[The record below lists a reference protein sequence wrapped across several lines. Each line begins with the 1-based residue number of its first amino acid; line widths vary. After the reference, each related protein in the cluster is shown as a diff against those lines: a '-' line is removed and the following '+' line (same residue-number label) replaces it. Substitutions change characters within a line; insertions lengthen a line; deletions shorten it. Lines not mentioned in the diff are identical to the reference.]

1 MEKTVSSCKVSVCI
15 PTYNYGNYIA
25 ETIESVLAQN
35 YSDFEL
41 LIIDDGSTDR
51 TAEIVD
57 SYARQD
63 PRIRLIVNEVN
74 LGMVE
79 NWNSCLEQAKGEYIK
94 FVFGDDLLASPDAL
108 GRMVSQ
114 LDDDN
119 AVSLV
124 CSARN
129 LIDESSRITRIVS
142 HFHSGIMT
150 GTDVINHCL
159 ADQGNLIGE
168 PSVVMFRKSQAGRGF
183 NPTYKQIVDLEMW
196 FHLLEQGSFAY
207 IDEPLCSFRI
217 HGKQQTAINAG
228 NFSLCYDFYHFQSEY
243 LNKGYVNLSGPLKTY
258 LEFDSLYGVWKL
270 YKNSRVS
277 REEAIRMI
285 NAKSNFSC
293 FMIWYPFYKIFKPFY
308 KHYRRIATKRPGPVL
323 RSP

>member
-1 MEKTVSSCKVSVCI
+1 MEKAVSSCKVSVCI

-108 GRMVSQ
+108 GRMTAL
-114 LDDDN
+114 LDNDN
-119 AVSLV
+119 TVSLV
-124 CSARN
+124 CSA
-129 LIDESSRITRIVS
+129 
-142 HFHSGIMT
+142 
-150 GTDVINHCL
+150 
-159 ADQGNLIGE
+159 
-168 PSVVMFRKSQAGRGF
+168 
-183 NPTYKQIVDLEMW
+183 
-196 FHLLEQGSFAY
+196 
-207 IDEPLCSFRI
+207 
-217 HGKQQTAINAG
+217 
-228 NFSLCYDFYHFQSEY
+228 
-243 LNKGYVNLSGPLKTY
+243 
-258 LEFDSLYGVWKL
+258 
-270 YKNSRVS
+270 
-277 REEAIRMI
+277 
-285 NAKSNFSC
+285 
-293 FMIWYPFYKIFKPFY
+293 
-308 KHYRRIATKRPGPVL
+308 
-323 RSP
+323 